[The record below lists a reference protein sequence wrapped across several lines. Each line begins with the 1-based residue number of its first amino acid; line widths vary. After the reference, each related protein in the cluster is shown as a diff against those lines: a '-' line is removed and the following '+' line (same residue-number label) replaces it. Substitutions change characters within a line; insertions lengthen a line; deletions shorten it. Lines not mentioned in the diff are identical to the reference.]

1 MNRPLALLPFVCL
14 LATAVAGQSAQNA
27 AAGGR
32 TREPVAVKASF
43 DLTWAAVA
51 KVVNGEMI
59 NDRFI
64 ILEESEG
71 YRRGAW
77 IMRVPSGDFRAASWA
92 SCRSGGEP
100 PVAPRA
106 GRAEVVVRG
115 DTASATVLVTVDWN
129 GQNPNDVQQPM
140 QCRDLGEYAK
150 GVEGDIRKNAER
162 AARR

>member
-1 MNRPLALLPFVCL
+1 MNRPLAPLALVCL
-14 LATAVAGQSAQNA
+14 LATALAAQSAQNA
-27 AAGGR
+27 SAGAR
-32 TREPVAVKASF
+32 ARAPVAVKASF
-43 DLTWAAVA
+43 DLTWAAVV

-64 ILEESEG
+64 IVEESEG
-71 YRRGAW
+71 YRRGSW
-77 IMRVPSGDFRAASWA
+77 VMRVPSGDFRAASWA

-106 GRAEVVVRG
+106 GRAEVVVRADSAG
-115 DTASATVLVTVDWN
+115 ATVAVTVEWN

-150 GVEGDIRKNAER
+150 SVEGDIRKNAER